1 MLDRLRAATAVMVAV
16 AVVAAT
22 PTARAEEPNFVPAP
36 RDPFGDAKR
45 RGDDAL
51 VSGRPAEALAAYK
64 EAYEARAE
72 PALIYNMARAH
83 QALGDYA
90 TALDLL
96 EKFDAT
102 APTGVRARVPGLPT
116 LLTDV
121 RKRVATLAVS
131 CDVAGATV
139 RLDARVLGTT
149 PLSRP
154 VHVATATKGPS
165 TLSVEKPGFFPFT
178 RVLVLQGGAIATFD
192 VKLTS
197 KAAAGVVTVRSP
209 TDGALI
215 AVDGKP
221 EGTVPSELVLSPGSH
236 RLELTRNGY
245 RTTRTSIEV
254 AAGEQKAID
263 MTLTEESPITKKWWF
278 WTGAVLVT
286 AGVVVAVIAATT
298 EREPDSGNI
307 GNVKTGLSF

>member
-1 MLDRLRAATAVMVAV
+1 MLDRLRAATAIMVGIATV
-16 AVVAAT
+16 TAT
-22 PTARAEEPNFVPAP
+22 PTARGEEPNFVPAP

-64 EAYEARAE
+64 EAYEARAD
-72 PALIYNMARAH
+72 PALVYNMARAH
-83 QALGDYA
+83 QALGDYP
-90 TALDLL
+90 TALELL
-96 EKFDAT
+96 ERFDAT
-102 APTGVRARVPGLPT
+102 APTDVRARVPGLPT
-116 LLTDV
+116 LLADV
-121 RKRVATLAVS
+121 RKRVATVAVS

-154 VHVATATKGPS
+154 VHVATPSKGPT
-165 TLSVEKPGFFPFT
+165 TLSVDKSGFFPFT
-178 RVLVLQGGAIATFD
+178 RVIVLQGGAIATFD

-197 KAAAGVVTVRSP
+197 KDSAGIVTVRSP

-236 RLELTRNGY
+236 RVELTQRGY
-245 RTTRTSIEV
+245 RTSRMSIDV
-254 AAGEQKAID
+254 AAGEKKAID
-263 MTLTEESPITKKWWF
+263 VTLTEESPITKKWWF
-278 WTGAVLVT
+278 WTGAALVT
-286 AGVVVAVIAATT
+286 AGVVVAIIAATT